1 MDYLDLI
8 DSDNIVYGDYEKI
21 MNNKIKN
28 ESEEN

>member
-8 DSDNIVYGDYEKI
+8 DLNNLVYSNYEKI

>member
-8 DSDNIVYGDYEKI
+8 DSNNLVYSNSENI

>member
-8 DSDNIVYGDYEKI
+8 DSDNIVYSDYEKI

>member
-8 DSDNIVYGDYEKI
+8 DSNNIVYKDYEKI
-21 MNNKIKN
+21 MDSKKVN

>member
-1 MDYLDLI
+1 MDYLELI
-8 DSDNIVYGDYEKI
+8 DSNNLVYSDYEKI